1 MTIYDQLVSEA
12 YIKFKFLLE
21 RYKKTREPIT
31 MFGLLLGGAN
41 YSVKANPDAPHN
53 YQAVIDAVYRYYN
66 ENGKDTDAVEYYEEG
81 LKKVAKYVAEVRSIQ
96 SAIEIFS
103 YEMSKE
109 KEGIAPFQVNMEE
122 IIEIF
127 GEKMKNRIADIK
139 NDKPDADQWL
149 SKQSEKM
156 KADYGYSFWDD

>member
-81 LKKVAKYVAEVRSIQ
+81 LKDVAKYVAEVRSIQ

-122 IIEIF
+122 IIGIF
-127 GEKMKNRIADIK
+127 KCNLKEEYSRLINKKS
-139 NDKPDADQWL
+139 DADQWL